1 MVKNEVALWREYFLR
16 LDDKQFLTLM
26 RLYLGEIKT
35 PYNKQNLIESL
46 EAFLRREETK
56 KNILALLSDA
66 DTQVLCAIKFIP
78 GATLSKLQ
86 EFFKAELFCEMLEDI
101 LRELKARLLI
111 YEQPVAYGLSKSLKI
126 NPFLA
131 PALDEALRL
140 EELIPECD
148 GPEKRLGSE
157 CVGAEFVASYLSFVA
172 KNPKLCKLDGT
183 FKKKAESDIE
193 EKFPGRLEKARLLT
207 RALENLLILKDK
219 EGVFEV
225 DWKRAKN
232 FAQMDAQSQAMYL
245 LASVS
250 ARYSRTKTKF
260 YSQVFLDALKSV
272 PAKGFKRGAFLRCA
286 YLLCCKENGQ
296 EDSFVGSQ
304 SRFARIIQSHR
315 QEEADLRGNSNG
327 AFFERMME
335 QAEVFGFALFE
346 DVGES
351 VDGGASNGASANDGD
366 GEKIIYKNPRFFESR
381 VPPKNIAMV
390 NVDSGFSLTLMP
402 GFGLARVLEIA
413 VFSDLVKFDTVVQFE
428 INQSSAIRAFDQGL
442 EAEQIINIL
451 KDNSNFAVPEALEFS
466 IKEWEAN
473 YKSICVYK
481 GFVLKV
487 SQERSEA
494 LLHNPN
500 LKKRVLERLAPQV
513 FLLDC
518 KDEDEVAALLKNC
531 GVENIGKIK
540 GAEDEPELT
549 GFVPLKR
556 SEALFDGDKDGALKN
571 SAAKKT
577 RGERSEK
584 RLQEIYCAIDALE
597 LDGEQKDVLRNVAS
611 AKMIVNDSQLCA
623 PAIPLE
629 KNSAQG
635 MDYEGKLHVI
645 DQAIKE
651 GEQIIFRLS
660 KKSKLVTGFPIGIDR
675 NSFEDGVY
683 LNVFVGKEQKEI
695 SIGKIEFVQRVK
707 KLSIL

>member
-35 PYNKQNLIESL
+35 PYNKQKLIESL

-56 KNILALLSDA
+56 KNILSLLSDL
-66 DTQVLCAIKFIP
+66 DIQVLSAIKFIP
-78 GATLSKLQ
+78 GATLSKL
-86 EFFKAELFCEMLEDI
+86 EDFFKTEVFCEMLPDI

-111 YEQPVAYGLSKSLKI
+111 YEQPVAYGLSKALKI

-131 PALDEALRL
+131 PALDDALKL

-148 GPEKRLGSE
+148 GPEKRLGLE

-172 KNPKLCKLDGT
+172 KNPKLCKLDGS

-225 DWKRAKN
+225 DWKRAKS

-245 LASVS
+245 LASAS

-272 PAKGFKRGAFLRCA
+272 PAKGFKSGAFLRCA
-286 YLLCCKENGQ
+286 YLLCCKESGQ

-327 AFFERMME
+327 AFFERMLD
-335 QAEVFGFALFE
+335 QAEVFGFALIE
-346 DVGES
+346 GVND
-351 VDGGASNGASANDGD
+351 DGD

-390 NVDSGFSLTLMP
+390 NVDSGFNLTLMP

-442 EAEQIINIL
+442 GAEQIINIL

-549 GFVPLKR
+549 GFVPLKE
-556 SEALFDGDKDGALKN
+556 SEALAGAETG
-571 SAAKKT
+571 AKKT
-577 RGERSEK
+577 ERNQESEK
-584 RLQEIYCAIDALE
+584 RLQKIYSEIEALD
-597 LDGEQKDVLRNVAS
+597 LDEEQKDVLRNVAS

-660 KKSKLVTGFPIGIDR
+660 KKAKLVTGLPIGIDR

>member
-16 LDDKQFLTLM
+16 LDDKQFLPLM

-35 PYNKQNLIESL
+35 PYNKQNLIENL

-86 EFFKAELFCEMLEDI
+86 EFFKAELFCEALEDI

-111 YEQPVAYGLSKSLKI
+111 YEQPVAYGLSKALKI

-131 PALDEALRL
+131 PALDDALRL

-148 GPEKRLGSE
+148 GPEKRLGAE

-219 EGVFEV
+219 EGAFEV
-225 DWKRAKN
+225 DWKRAKS

-245 LASVS
+245 LCCVS
-250 ARYSRTKTKF
+250 MKYNKRRTQF
-260 YSQVFLDALKSV
+260 YAKNFLDALKSI
-272 PAKGFKRGAFLRCA
+272 PDGGFKRGVFLRLA
-286 YLLCCKENGQ
+286 YLLCSKESEM
-296 EDSFVGSQ
+296 EDSFVGAQ
-304 SRFARIIQSHR
+304 SRFARIVQSYKQR
-315 QEEADLRGNSNG
+315 TLEEKSDSLGEY
-327 AFFERMME
+327 FDRMLDE
-335 QAEVFGFALFE
+335 AEVFGFVLTDAE
-346 DVGES
+346 DE
-351 VDGGASNGASANDGD
+351 N
-366 GEKIIYKNPRFFESR
+366 EKIIFKNPRFFDR
-381 VPPKNIAMV
+381 RLPPKNIAMV
-390 NVDSGFSLTLMP
+390 NVDSSFSLTLMP
-402 GFGLARVLEIA
+402 GFGLSHVLEIA

-428 INQSSAIRAFDQGL
+428 INQNSAIRAFDQGMS
-442 EAEQIINIL
+442 AEQIINII
-451 KDNSNFAVPEALEFS
+451 KDNSNFAAPEALEFS
-466 IKEWEAN
+466 VKEWEAN
-473 YKSICVYK
+473 YKSVSIYK
-481 GFVLKV
+481 GFALKV
-487 SQERSEA
+487 DERRGEA
-494 LLHNPN
+494 LTQNPN
-500 LKKRVLERLAPQV
+500 LKRHILERLAPQV

-518 KDEDEVAALLKNC
+518 KNEDEVFALLKNC
-531 GVENIGKIK
+531 GLENVGKIK
-540 GAEDEPELT
+540 GASDETELAD
-549 GFVPLKR
+549 FVSLKK
-556 SEALFDGDKDGALKN
+556 SETFFGEENGVEKKN
-571 SAAKKT
+571 SAAKKS
-577 RGERSEK
+577 RDEQSEK
-584 RLQEIYCAIDALE
+584 RLQEIYSAIDS
-597 LDGEQKDVLRNVAS
+597 LDLSEEQKDVLRNVAN
-611 AKMIVNDSQLCA
+611 AKIIVSQSQLCA

-635 MDYEGKLHVI
+635 MDYEGKLHLI

-675 NSFEDGVY
+675 NNFEDGGY
-683 LNVFVGKEQKEI
+683 LNVLVGKEQKEI
-695 SIGKIEFVQRVK
+695 SVGKIEFVQRVK
-707 KLSIL
+707 KLSVL

>member
-86 EFFKAELFCEMLEDI
+86 EFFKAELFCEALEDI
-101 LRELKARLLI
+101 LRELKSRLLI
-111 YEQPVAYGLSKSLKI
+111 YEQPVAYGLSKALKI

-131 PALDEALRL
+131 PALDDALRL

-148 GPEKRLGSE
+148 GPEKRLGAE

-219 EGVFEV
+219 EDSFEV
-225 DWKRAKN
+225 DWKRAKS

-260 YSQVFLDALKSV
+260 YSQVFLDALKSI
-272 PAKGFKRGAFLRCA
+272 PAKGFKSGAFLRCA
-286 YLLCCKENGQ
+286 YLLCCKESGQ
-296 EDSFVGSQ
+296 EESFVGSQ

-315 QEEADLRGNSNG
+315 QEEADLRGNSSG
-327 AFFERMME
+327 AFFERMLE

-346 DVGES
+346 DAGES
-351 VDGGASNGASANDGD
+351 VDG
-366 GEKIIYKNPRFFESR
+366 EKIVYKNPRFFESR

-428 INQSSAIRAFDQGL
+428 INQSSVIRAFDQGL
-442 EAEQIINIL
+442 GAEQIINIL

-500 LKKRVLERLAPQV
+500 LKKRVLECLAPQV

-518 KDEDEVAALLKNC
+518 KNEDEVAALLKNC

-549 GFVPLKR
+549 GFVPLKE
-556 SEALFDGDKDGALKN
+556 SEALDCGETG
-571 SAAKKT
+571 AKKSG
-577 RGERSEK
+577 RNQESEK
-584 RLQEIYCAIDALE
+584 RLQKIYSQIEALE
-597 LDGEQKDVLRNVAS
+597 LDEEQKDVLRNVAS

-629 KNSAQG
+629 KNSAHG
-635 MDYEGKLHVI
+635 MDYEGKLYVI

-660 KKSKLVTGFPIGIDR
+660 KKAKLVTGFPIGIDR

-695 SIGKIEFVQRVK
+695 SIGKIEFEKKKK

>member
-26 RLYLGEIKT
+26 RLYLSEIKT
-35 PYNKQNLIESL
+35 PYNKQKLIESL

-111 YEQPVAYGLSKSLKI
+111 YEQPVAYGLSKALKI

-131 PALDEALRL
+131 PALDDALRL

-172 KNPKLCKLDGT
+172 KNPKLCKLDGS

-225 DWKRAKN
+225 DWKRAKS

-272 PAKGFKRGAFLRCA
+272 PAKGFKSGAFLRCA
-286 YLLCCKENGQ
+286 YLLCCKESGQ
-296 EDSFVGSQ
+296 EESFVGSQ

-315 QEEADLRGNSNG
+315 QSALDDGGNSLG
-327 AFFERMME
+327 EYFDRMLD
-335 QAEVFGFALFE
+335 QAETFGFVLSAK
-346 DVGES
+346 
-351 VDGGASNGASANDGD
+351 VDEAKDNYGD
-366 GEKIIYKNPRFFESR
+366 EKIIFKNPRFFESR

-390 NVDSGFSLTLMP
+390 NVDSGFNLTLMP
-402 GFGLARVLEIA
+402 GFGLACVLEIA

-428 INQSSAIRAFDQGL
+428 INQSSVIRAFDQGL
-442 EAEQIINIL
+442 GAEQIINIL

-549 GFVPLKR
+549 GFVPLKE
-556 SEALFDGDKDGALKN
+556 SEALAVGNAGE
-571 SAAKKT
+571 KKT
-577 RGERSEK
+577 ERNQESEK
-584 RLQEIYCAIDALE
+584 RLQKIYSQIEALE
-597 LDGEQKDVLRNVAS
+597 LDEEQKDVLRNIAS

-660 KKSKLVTGFPIGIDR
+660 KRAKLVTGLPIGIDR

-695 SIGKIEFVQRVK
+695 SIGRIEFVQRVK

>member
-1 MVKNEVALWREYFLR
+1 MVKNEIESWREYFLR
-16 LDDKQFLTLM
+16 LSDKQFLTLM
-26 RLYLGEIKT
+26 RLYLGKVKT
-35 PYNKQNLIESL
+35 PYNKQKLIENL

-86 EFFKAELFCEMLEDI
+86 EFFKAELFCEALEDI
-101 LRELKARLLI
+101 LRELKSRLLI
-111 YEQPVAYGLSKSLKI
+111 YEQPVAYGLSKALKI

-131 PALDEALRL
+131 PALDDALRL

-148 GPEKRLGSE
+148 GPEKRLGAE

-219 EGVFEV
+219 EGAFEV
-225 DWKRAKN
+225 DWKHAKS

-272 PAKGFKRGAFLRCA
+272 PAKGFKSGAFLRCI
-286 YLLCCKENGQ
+286 YLLCCKDSGQ
-296 EDSFVGSQ
+296 EESFVGSQ
-304 SRFARIIQSHR
+304 SRFARIIQSYR

-327 AFFERMME
+327 AFFERMLE

-346 DVGES
+346 DAGES
-351 VDGGASNGASANDGD
+351 TNDDGD
-366 GEKIIYKNPRFFESR
+366 GEKIVFKNPRFFESR

-428 INQSSAIRAFDQGL
+428 INQSSVIRAFDQGL
-442 EAEQIINIL
+442 DAEQIINIL

-549 GFVPLKR
+549 GFVPLKE
-556 SEALFDGDKDGALKN
+556 SEALVCAETG
-571 SAAKKT
+571 AKKT
-577 RGERSEK
+577 ERKQESEK
-584 RLQEIYCAIDALE
+584 RLQKIYSQIEALE
-597 LDGEQKDVLRNVAS
+597 LNEEQKDVLRNVAS

-635 MDYEGKLHVI
+635 MDYEGKLYVI

-660 KKSKLVTGFPIGIDR
+660 KKAKLVTGLPIGIDR

-695 SIGKIEFVQRVK
+695 SVGKIEFVQRVK
-707 KLSIL
+707 KLLII

>member
-1 MVKNEVALWREYFLR
+1 MAKNEITSWRESFLR

-26 RLYLGEIKT
+26 RLYLGEVKT
-35 PYNKQNLIESL
+35 PYNKQKLIENL
-46 EAFLRREETK
+46 EGFLRREETK
-56 KNILALLSDA
+56 KNILALLSDL

-78 GATLSKLQ
+78 GATLAKLQ
-86 EFFKAELFCEMLEDI
+86 EFFKAELFCEMLEDV

-131 PALDEALRL
+131 PALDEALKF
-140 EELIPECD
+140 EELIPESD
-148 GPEKRLGSE
+148 GPQNHLGAE
-157 CVGAEFVASYLSFVA
+157 CLSAEFVASYLSFVA

-183 FKKKAESDIE
+183 FKKKAESEIE

-207 RALENLLILKDK
+207 HALENLLILKDK

-225 DWKRAKN
+225 DWNRAKN
-232 FAQMDAQSQAMYL
+232 FSQMDAQSQAMYL
-245 LASVS
+245 LASAS
-250 ARYSRTKTKF
+250 TRYSRTKTKF

-272 PAKGFKRGAFLRCA
+272 PPKGFKSGVFLRCA
-286 YLLCCKENGQ
+286 YLLCCKESGQ
-296 EDSFVGSQ
+296 EESFVGSQ

-315 QEEADLRGNSNG
+315 QEEAERPGNSNG
-327 AFFERMME
+327 AFFERMLD
-335 QAEVFGFALFE
+335 QAETFGIVIAASA
-346 DVGES
+346 DES
-351 VDGGASNGASANDGD
+351 GDASANDD

-413 VFSDLVKFDTVVQFE
+413 VFADLVKFDTVVQFE

-442 EAEQIINIL
+442 GAEQIINIL

-518 KDEDEVAALLKNC
+518 KDEEEVAALLKNC

-540 GAEDEPELT
+540 GAEDEPELMS
-549 GFVPLKR
+549 FVPLQET
-556 SEALFDGDKDGALKN
+556 EAFVSKEAG
-571 SAAKKT
+571 AKKI
-577 RGERSEK
+577 ERNQESEK
-584 RLQEIYCAIDALE
+584 RLQKIYSQIEALD
-597 LDGEQKDVLRNVAS
+597 LDEEQKDVLRNIAS

-623 PAIPLE
+623 PSIPLE

-660 KKSKLVTGFPIGIDR
+660 KKAKLVTGFPIGIDR

-695 SIGKIEFVQRVK
+695 SVGKIEFVQRVK
-707 KLSIL
+707 KLSII

>member
-1 MVKNEVALWREYFLR
+1 MVKNEIESWREYFLR
-16 LDDKQFLTLM
+16 LSDKQFLTLM
-26 RLYLGEIKT
+26 RLYLGKVKT
-35 PYNKQNLIESL
+35 PYNKQKLIENL

-86 EFFKAELFCEMLEDI
+86 EFFKAELFCEALEDI
-101 LRELKARLLI
+101 LRELKSRLLI
-111 YEQPVAYGLSKSLKI
+111 YEQPVAYGLSKALKI

-131 PALDEALRL
+131 PALDDALRL
-140 EELIPECD
+140 EELISECD
-148 GPEKRLGSE
+148 GPEKRLGAE

-219 EGVFEV
+219 EGTFEV
-225 DWKRAKN
+225 DWKRAKS

-272 PAKGFKRGAFLRCA
+272 PAKGFKSGAFLRCV
-286 YLLCCKENGQ
+286 YLLCCKDSGQ
-296 EDSFVGSQ
+296 EESFVGSQ
-304 SRFARIIQSHR
+304 SRFARIIQSYR

-327 AFFERMME
+327 AFFERMLE

-346 DVGES
+346 DAGES
-351 VDGGASNGASANDGD
+351 TNDDGD
-366 GEKIIYKNPRFFESR
+366 GEKIVFKNPRFFESR

-428 INQSSAIRAFDQGL
+428 INQSSVIRAFDQGL
-442 EAEQIINIL
+442 DAEQIINIL

-549 GFVPLKR
+549 GFVPLKEG
-556 SEALFDGDKDGALKN
+556 EALAGAETG
-571 SAAKKT
+571 AKRT
-577 RGERSEK
+577 ERKQESEK
-584 RLQEIYCAIDALE
+584 RLQKIYSQIEALE
-597 LDGEQKDVLRNVAS
+597 LNEEQKDVLRNVAS

-635 MDYEGKLHVI
+635 MDYEGKLYVI

-660 KKSKLVTGFPIGIDR
+660 KKAKLVTGFPIGIDR

-695 SIGKIEFVQRVK
+695 SVGKIEFVQRVK
-707 KLSIL
+707 KLLII

>member
-1 MVKNEVALWREYFLR
+1 MVKNEIASWREYFLR

-35 PYNKQNLIESL
+35 PYNKQKLIESL

-56 KNILALLSDA
+56 KNILELLSDA

-86 EFFKAELFCEMLEDI
+86 EFFKAELFCEALEDI

-111 YEQPVAYGLSKSLKI
+111 YEQPVAYGLSKALKI

-131 PALDEALRL
+131 PALDDTLRL

-219 EGVFEV
+219 EGAFEV
-225 DWKRAKN
+225 DWKRAKS

-245 LASVS
+245 LSSVS

-272 PAKGFKRGAFLRCA
+272 PPKGFKSGAFLRCA
-286 YLLCCKENGQ
+286 YLLCCKESGQ
-296 EDSFVGSQ
+296 EETFVGSQ

-327 AFFERMME
+327 AFFERMLE
-335 QAEVFGFALFE
+335 QAEVFGFALIE
-346 DVGES
+346 G
-351 VDGGASNGASANDGD
+351 ANDD
-366 GEKIIYKNPRFFESR
+366 GEKIVYKNPRFFESR

-428 INQSSAIRAFDQGL
+428 INQSSVIRAFDQGL
-442 EAEQIINIL
+442 GAEQIINIL

-500 LKKRVLERLAPQV
+500 LKKRVLECLAPQV

-518 KDEDEVAALLKNC
+518 KNEDEVAALLKNC

-549 GFVPLKR
+549 GFVPLKE
-556 SEALFDGDKDGALKN
+556 SEALDCGETG
-571 SAAKKT
+571 AKKSG
-577 RGERSEK
+577 RNQESEK
-584 RLQEIYCAIDALE
+584 RLQKIYSQIEALE
-597 LDGEQKDVLRNVAS
+597 LDEEQKDVLRNVAS

-651 GEQIIFRLS
+651 CEQIIFRLS
-660 KKSKLVTGFPIGIDR
+660 KKAKLVTGFPIGIDR

>member
-1 MVKNEVALWREYFLR
+1 MVKNEIASWREYFLR

-86 EFFKAELFCEMLEDI
+86 EFFKAELFCEALEDI

-111 YEQPVAYGLSKSLKI
+111 YEQPVAYGLSKALKI

-131 PALDEALRL
+131 SALDDALKL

-148 GPEKRLGSE
+148 GPEKRLGAE

-219 EGVFEV
+219 EGFFEV

-245 LASVS
+245 LSSVS

-272 PAKGFKRGAFLRCA
+272 PPKGFKSGAFLRCA
-286 YLLCCKENGQ
+286 YLLCCKESGQ

-327 AFFERMME
+327 AFFERMLE

-346 DVGES
+346 DAGES
-351 VDGGASNGASANDGD
+351 VDGGASSGASANDGD

-428 INQSSAIRAFDQGL
+428 INQSSVIRAFDQGL
-442 EAEQIINIL
+442 GAEQIINIL

-549 GFVPLKR
+549 GFVPLKE
-556 SEALFDGDKDGALKN
+556 SEALACAETG
-571 SAAKKT
+571 AKKT
-577 RGERSEK
+577 ERNQESEK
-584 RLQEIYCAIDALE
+584 RLQKIYSQIEALE
-597 LDGEQKDVLRNVAS
+597 LGEEQKDVLRNVAS

-660 KKSKLVTGFPIGIDR
+660 KKAKLVTGFPIGIDR

-695 SIGKIEFVQRVK
+695 SIGRIEFVQRVK

>member
-35 PYNKQNLIESL
+35 PYNKQKLIESL

-56 KNILALLSDA
+56 KNILSLLSDL
-66 DTQVLCAIKFIP
+66 DIQVLSAIKFIP
-78 GATLSKLQ
+78 GATLSKL
-86 EFFKAELFCEMLEDI
+86 EDFFKTEVFCEMLPDI

-111 YEQPVAYGLSKSLKI
+111 YEQPVAYGLSKALKI

-131 PALDEALRL
+131 PALDDALKL

-148 GPEKRLGSE
+148 GPEKRLGLE

-172 KNPKLCKLDGT
+172 KNPKLCKLDGS

-225 DWKRAKN
+225 DWKRAKS

-245 LASVS
+245 LASAS

-272 PAKGFKRGAFLRCA
+272 PAKGFKSGAFLRCA
-286 YLLCCKENGQ
+286 YLLCCKESGQ

-327 AFFERMME
+327 AFFERMLD
-335 QAEVFGFALFE
+335 QAEVFGFALIE
-346 DVGES
+346 GVND
-351 VDGGASNGASANDGD
+351 DGD

-442 EAEQIINIL
+442 GAEQIINIL

-549 GFVPLKR
+549 GFVPLKE
-556 SEALFDGDKDGALKN
+556 SEALAGAETG
-571 SAAKKT
+571 AKKT
-577 RGERSEK
+577 ERNQESEK
-584 RLQEIYCAIDALE
+584 RLQKIYSEIEALD
-597 LDGEQKDVLRNVAS
+597 LDEEQKDVLRNVAS

-660 KKSKLVTGFPIGIDR
+660 KKAKLVTGLPIGIDR

-707 KLSIL
+707 KLSVI

>member
-1 MVKNEVALWREYFLR
+1 MAEEVTSIKWHPGFCSAMELEFLQYKDLLDFNREFPLSKEPLR
-16 LDDKQFLTLM
+16 IDLLMIKKIKDVVLDIDIGRLFKTYNIIEYKSPKDGLTIDD
-26 RLYLGEIKT
+26 YIKT
-35 PYNKQNLIESL
+35 VGYAYLYKGL
-46 EAFLRREETK
+46 
-56 KNILALLSDA
+56 
-66 DTQVLCAIKFIP
+66 
-78 GATLSKLQ
+78 GATVDAVPLSELTATIVRDT
-86 EFFKAELFCEMLEDI
+86 EPTELF
-101 LRELKARLLI
+101 K
-111 YEQPVAYGLSKSLKI
+111 KI
-126 NPFLA
+126 QS
-131 PALDEALRL
+131 E
-140 EELIPECD
+140 
-148 GPEKRLGSE
+148 GGS
-157 CVGAEFVASYLSFVA
+157 
-172 KNPKLCKLDGT
+172 
-183 FKKKAESDIE
+183 IE

-225 DWKRAKN
+225 DWKRAKS

-245 LASVS
+245 LSSVS

-272 PAKGFKRGAFLRCA
+272 PAKGFKSGAFLRCV
-286 YLLCCKENGQ
+286 YLLCCKDSGQ
-296 EDSFVGSQ
+296 EESFVGSQ

-327 AFFERMME
+327 AFFERMLE

-346 DVGES
+346 DAGES
-351 VDGGASNGASANDGD
+351 VN
-366 GEKIIYKNPRFFESR
+366 GEKIVYKNPRFFESR

-442 EAEQIINIL
+442 GAEQIINIL

-549 GFVPLKR
+549 GFVPLKGGR
-556 SEALFDGDKDGALKN
+556 
-571 SAAKKT
+571 
-577 RGERSEK
+577 
-584 RLQEIYCAIDALE
+584 
-597 LDGEQKDVLRNVAS
+597 
-611 AKMIVNDSQLCA
+611 
-623 PAIPLE
+623 
-629 KNSAQG
+629 
-635 MDYEGKLHVI
+635 
-645 DQAIKE
+645 
-651 GEQIIFRLS
+651 
-660 KKSKLVTGFPIGIDR
+660 
-675 NSFEDGVY
+675 
-683 LNVFVGKEQKEI
+683 
-695 SIGKIEFVQRVK
+695 
-707 KLSIL
+707 

>member
-1 MVKNEVALWREYFLR
+1 MAKNEIASWREYFLR

-26 RLYLGEIKT
+26 RLYLGEVKT
-35 PYNKQNLIESL
+35 PYNKQKLIENL
-46 EAFLRREETK
+46 EGFLRREETK

-78 GATLSKLQ
+78 GATLAKLQ
-86 EFFKAELFCEMLEDI
+86 EFFKSELFCEMLEDV

-111 YEQPVAYGLSKSLKI
+111 YEQPVAYGLSKTLKI

-131 PALDEALRL
+131 PALDEALKL
-140 EELIPECD
+140 EELIPESD
-148 GPEKRLGSE
+148 GPQNHLGAE
-157 CVGAEFVASYLSFVA
+157 CLSAEFVASYLSFVA

-183 FKKKAESDIE
+183 FKKKAESEIE

-225 DWKRAKN
+225 DWNRAKN
-232 FAQMDAQSQAMYL
+232 FSQMDAQSQAMYL

-250 ARYSRTKTKF
+250 TRYSRTKTKF
-260 YSQVFLDALKSV
+260 YSQVFLNALKSV
-272 PAKGFKRGAFLRCA
+272 PPKGFKSGVFLRCA
-286 YLLCCKENGQ
+286 YLLCCKESGQ
-296 EDSFVGSQ
+296 EESFVGSQ

-315 QEEADLRGNSNG
+315 QEEAERPGSSNG
-327 AFFERMME
+327 AFFERMLD
-335 QAEVFGFALFE
+335 QAETFGIVIAASA
-346 DVGES
+346 DES
-351 VDGGASNGASANDGD
+351 GDASANDD

-413 VFSDLVKFDTVVQFE
+413 VFADLVKFDTVVQFE
-428 INQSSAIRAFDQGL
+428 INQSSAIRVFDQGL
-442 EAEQIINIL
+442 GAEQIINIL

-518 KDEDEVAALLKNC
+518 KDEEEVAALLKNC

-540 GAEDEPELT
+540 GAEDEPELMS
-549 GFVPLKR
+549 FVPLQET
-556 SEALFDGDKDGALKN
+556 EAFASKDAG
-571 SAAKKT
+571 AKKI
-577 RGERSEK
+577 ERNQESEK
-584 RLQEIYCAIDALE
+584 RLQKIYSEIEALD
-597 LDGEQKDVLRNVAS
+597 LDEEQKDVLRNIAS

-623 PAIPLE
+623 PSIPLE

-660 KKSKLVTGFPIGIDR
+660 KKAKLVTGYPIGIDR

-695 SIGKIEFVQRVK
+695 SVGKIEFVQRVK

>member
-1 MVKNEVALWREYFLR
+1 MVKNEIESWREYFLR
-16 LDDKQFLTLM
+16 LSDKQFLTLM
-26 RLYLGEIKT
+26 RLYLGKVKT
-35 PYNKQNLIESL
+35 PYNKQKLIENL

-78 GATLSKLQ
+78 GATLSKLY
-86 EFFKAELFCEMLEDI
+86 EFFKAELFCEALEDI
-101 LRELKARLLI
+101 LRELKSRLLI
-111 YEQPVAYGLSKSLKI
+111 YEQPVAYGLSKALKI

-131 PALDEALRL
+131 PALDDALRL

-225 DWKRAKN
+225 DWKRAKS

-250 ARYSRTKTKF
+250 ARYSRTKTNF

-272 PAKGFKRGAFLRCA
+272 PPKGFKSGAFLRCV
-286 YLLCCKENGQ
+286 YLLCCKDSGQ

-346 DVGES
+346 DAGES
-351 VDGGASNGASANDGD
+351 VDGK
-366 GEKIIYKNPRFFESR
+366 KIVYKNPRFFESR

-428 INQSSAIRAFDQGL
+428 INQSSVIRAFDQGL
-442 EAEQIINIL
+442 GAEQIINIL

-500 LKKRVLERLAPQV
+500 LKKRVLERLALQV

-549 GFVPLKR
+549 GFVPLKE
-556 SEALFDGDKDGALKN
+556 SEALAGAETG
-571 SAAKKT
+571 AKRT
-577 RGERSEK
+577 GRNQESEK
-584 RLQEIYCAIDALE
+584 RLQKIYSQIEALE
-597 LDGEQKDVLRNVAS
+597 LDEEQKDVLRNIAS

-635 MDYEGKLHVI
+635 MDYEGKLYVI
-645 DQAIKE
+645 EQAIKE

-660 KKSKLVTGFPIGIDR
+660 KKAKLVTGLPIGIDR

-695 SIGKIEFVQRVK
+695 SVGKIEFVQRVK
-707 KLSIL
+707 KLSII

>member
-1 MVKNEVALWREYFLR
+1 MAKNEITSWRESFLR

-26 RLYLGEIKT
+26 RLYLGEVKT
-35 PYNKQNLIESL
+35 PYNKQKLIENL
-46 EAFLRREETK
+46 EGFLRREETK
-56 KNILALLSDA
+56 KNILALLSDL

-78 GATLSKLQ
+78 GATLAKLQ
-86 EFFKAELFCEMLEDI
+86 EFFKTELYCEMLEDV

-111 YEQPVAYGLSKSLKI
+111 YEQPVAYGLSKALKI

-131 PALDEALRL
+131 PALDEALKF
-140 EELIPECD
+140 EELIPESD
-148 GPEKRLGSE
+148 GPQNHLGAE
-157 CVGAEFVASYLSFVA
+157 CLSAEFVASYLSFVA

-183 FKKKAESDIE
+183 FKKKAESEIE

-225 DWKRAKN
+225 DWNRAKN
-232 FAQMDAQSQAMYL
+232 FSQMDAQSQAMYL
-245 LASVS
+245 LASAS
-250 ARYSRTKTKF
+250 TRYSRTKTKF

-272 PAKGFKRGAFLRCA
+272 PPKGFKSGVFLRCA
-286 YLLCCKENGQ
+286 YLLCCKESGQ
-296 EDSFVGSQ
+296 EESFVGSQ

-315 QEEADLRGNSNG
+315 QEEAEQRGNSNG
-327 AFFERMME
+327 AFFERMLD
-335 QAEVFGFALFE
+335 QAETFGIVIAGKT
-346 DVGES
+346 DES
-351 VDGGASNGASANDGD
+351 GDASANDD

-413 VFSDLVKFDTVVQFE
+413 VFADLVKFDTVVQFE

-442 EAEQIINIL
+442 GAEQIINIL

-540 GAEDEPELT
+540 GAEDEPELMS
-549 GFVPLKR
+549 FVPLQET
-556 SEALFDGDKDGALKN
+556 EAFVSKEAG
-571 SAAKKT
+571 AKKI
-577 RGERSEK
+577 ERNQESEK
-584 RLQEIYCAIDALE
+584 RLQKIYSQIEALD
-597 LDGEQKDVLRNVAS
+597 LDEEQKDVLRNIAS

-623 PAIPLE
+623 PSIPLE

-660 KKSKLVTGFPIGIDR
+660 KKAKLVTGYPIGIDR

-695 SIGKIEFVQRVK
+695 SIGRIEFVQRVK
-707 KLSIL
+707 KLSVL